1 MEIDIGTIKEYDEV
15 VEKVRLI
22 SIKDNKILVCNYN
35 GYYMLPGG
43 KIDEEENLEES
54 LKREIVEETWY
65 KLSSFKEY
73 LTTNNYAANY
83 VSRNNPIPKN
93 RKIKTTYYITDEVIE
108 LNNKRKLSEE
118 ESNGR
123 FTIKYMNIDELVEA
137 LETSPINDKQR
148 TYACET
154 LTVLNYYLK
163 NYSLIDL
170 HTHTT
175 ASDGQYSPNE
185 VIEQAIKSQVN
196 TIAITDHD
204 TVLGLDSVNYNDPRI
219 KTIPGIE
226 ITVKRERGRM
236 HIVGLGIDYKNKE
249 LLEFLHNMKEYNRHN
264 LNNIITYLKENNIH
278 LNEEDIKAV
287 FEKETNIGRPDIA
300 KLLIKEGY
308 VETVQE
314 AFDKYLIEAFLK
326 TRHLNFGYSY
336 KDVLD
341 VIKGANGISILAH
354 PNSLELSN
362 DEFEEL
368 IKDLIENNL
377 DGLEIY
383 HSNMSQ
389 EEREY
394 YMYIARKYQLYISGG
409 SDYHGEKVKTDIK
422 LGTGKNNLYIT
433 ELPILKRLN
442 NRTY

>member
-22 SIKDNKILVCNYN
+22 SIKANKLLVCNYN

-43 KIDEEENLEES
+43 KIDGDEDLETA
-54 LKREIVEETWY
+54 LRREIFEETGY
-65 KLSSFKEY
+65 NLSTYNQF
-73 LTTNNYAANY
+73 LTTNNYSDNY
-83 VSRNNPIPKN
+83 VSRNSSIPKK
-93 RKIKTTYYITDEVIE
+93 RKIKTTYYITDEDID

-123 FTIKYMNIDELVEA
+123 FTIKYMDIEDLVKV
-137 LETSPINDKQR
+137 LETSPINDKQK
-148 TYACET
+148 TFAAEV

-163 NYSLIDL
+163 NYSIIDL

-185 VIEQAIKSQVN
+185 VIEQAIKNQVN

-204 TVLGLDSVNYNDPRI
+204 TVLGLDGINYSDTRI
-219 KTIPGIE
+219 KIIPGIE
-226 ITVKRERGRM
+226 MTVKREKGRM
-236 HIVGLGIDYKNKE
+236 HIVGLGIDYKNKD
-249 LLEFLHNMKEYNRHN
+249 LIEFLENMKEYNRHN
-264 LNNIITYLKENNIH
+264 LNNIINYLKDNNIYLKED
-278 LNEEDIKAV
+278 DIKAI
-287 FEKETNIGRPDIA
+287 FEKETNIGRPDVA
-300 KLLIKEGY
+300 QLLIKEGY
-308 VETVQE
+308 VKSVQE

-326 TRHLNFGYSY
+326 TRHLNFGYTY

-341 VIKGANGISILAH
+341 IIKAANGISILAH
-354 PNSLELSN
+354 PNSLELN
-362 DEFEEL
+362 HEEFEEL
-368 IKDLIENNL
+368 IKDMIQNNL

-394 YMYIARKYQLYISGG
+394 YMYIASKYQLYISGG
-409 SDYHGEKVKTDIK
+409 SDYHGEKVKPDIK
-422 LGTGKNNLYIT
+422 LGTGKNNIYIT
-433 ELPILKRLN
+433 DLPILKKLN